1 MDIEK
6 RLNKS
11 GWKNTLVWG
20 TELAPAA
27 GNGILPLNA
36 GAPKLSIPP
45 IEEESAVSGFQT
57 DLDHGNYDPVDFTLD
72 FDARYRGL
80 GSIIAQVFGSDG
92 KFIIAVGVNDAL
104 DFKEGAGSELSV
116 TLDAGTYTAT
126 ELCAEIKA
134 KMEAANALIFTVTY
148 VVATRKFKIA
158 TTAAFSLLWNTG
170 TNKAT
175 DISDTCGYN
184 DSADDVITETPWE
197 SEADN
202 VRFHYP
208 NDPATKSDTK
218 TYTHTLRLLAK
229 MAGLFGTYATE
240 KHDKIEV
247 VPSVKPHKLTFSV
260 DAGKIKLSVDMKGN
274 DLIDDSATVTSMA
287 AVTIPDDHNRILF
300 KQGVF
305 RMNAQDGAEF
315 ADGDK
320 IKIKDFTLEVE
331 RVVEDQYEAGSQ
343 KIIESLEND
352 KVKVKLT
359 LNFNRLDSVNEVYFA
374 DWKAQTEKKLDIV
387 FTGAKIEESNY
398 NYFKFEFPRMQI
410 EDMEKPDEAII
421 PTSIILRGLEAD
433 AAPTGMTGITKPVR
447 MTIMNENSADL
458 LV

>member
-36 GAPKLSIPP
+36 GAPKLSIPA

-57 DLDHGNYDPVDFTLD
+57 DLDHGNYDPVDFALD

-92 KFIIAVGVNDAL
+92 KFIIVTGVNDAL
-104 DFKEGAGSELSV
+104 DFKEGAGAELSV

-148 VVATRKFKIA
+148 AVATRKFKIA
-158 TTAAFSLLWNTG
+158 STAAFTLMWNTG

-175 DISDTCGYN
+175 DISDTCGYD
-184 DSADDVITETPWE
+184 DSADDVATDPFAL
-197 SEADN
+197 EADY

-218 TYTHTLRLLAK
+218 TYTHTLKLLAK

-247 VPSVKPHKLTFSV
+247 VPSAKPHKLTFSV
-260 DAGKIKLSVDMKGN
+260 DAGKIKLSVDFKGN
-274 DLIDDSATVTSMA
+274 DLINDSGVVTSMA

-305 RMNAQDGAEF
+305 RMNAQDGAGL

-320 IKIKDFTLEVE
+320 IKIKDFTLEIE
-331 RVVEDQYEAGSQ
+331 RGAEDQYEAGSQ
-343 KIIESLEND
+343 QIIEPLEGD
-352 KVKVKLT
+352 VKPKVTLT

-387 FTGAKIEESNY
+387 FTGALIEESNY

-410 EDMEKPDEAII
+410 EDMDKPDEAII
-421 PTSIILRGLEAD
+421 PASITLRGLEAD